1 MPSYF
6 WLQHLKQTTV
16 SVRLCCKSLVLVR
29 YLFIYFKRKHG
40 SQSCQ
45 VHRSYASSFFGLL
58 KIFHKCSRQA
68 EAWITLI
75 LSSLGDV
82 SEVTVFPQWSDIW
95 MESLFKAV
103 NYSSGSVV
111 TPPVSLPVVCRGTAG
126 TSAERFCAEHVDLQC
141 KPTEGEWSSQFF
153 SVVTQTFL
161 TIGQ

>member
-40 SQSCQ
+40 SRSCQ
-45 VHRSYASSFFGLL
+45 VHRSYACFFSVCWKFSTNAQDRQKPESLWFYLLWGLSQ
-58 KIFHKCSRQA
+58 KS
-68 EAWITLI
+68 
-75 LSSLGDV
+75 
-82 SEVTVFPQWSDIW
+82 VFPQWSDIW

-126 TSAERFCAEHVDLQC
+126 TSAERFCAEHEDLQC
-141 KPTEGEWSSQFF
+141 KPTEGEWRSQFF

>member
-29 YLFIYFKRKHG
+29 YYLFILKGNMVLDHVKFTDHMLL
-40 SQSCQ
+40 
-45 VHRSYASSFFGLL
+45 FFGLL

-153 SVVTQTFL
+153 SVVTQTF
-161 TIGQ
+161 